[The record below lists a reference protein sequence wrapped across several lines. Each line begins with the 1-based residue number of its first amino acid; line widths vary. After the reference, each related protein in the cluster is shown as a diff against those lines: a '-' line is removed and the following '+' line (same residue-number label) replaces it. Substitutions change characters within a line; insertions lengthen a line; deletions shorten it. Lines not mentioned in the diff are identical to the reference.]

1 MKTSVNVYEF
11 RDAFRAYDR
20 QDQFSHAGL
29 GALFDYLEEYEDS
42 CDTEVELDVI
52 ALCCDFAEY
61 DSATEA
67 AGEYGFVPDGDSNI
81 LELEEALG
89 DANDKSDEAYFGVV
103 SSLDEERERIE
114 EEALDWL
121 RDRTQVID
129 GYSGTSVIIQQF

>member
-1 MKTSVNVYEF
+1 MKTSVNIHSF

-20 QDQFSHAGL
+20 QDQFSYDGL
-29 GALFDYLEEYEDS
+29 GALFDYLEQLGDDLGEEI
-42 CDTEVELDVI
+42 ELDVI

-67 AGEYGFVPDGDSNI
+67 ASEYGWDFPDSM
-81 LELEEALG
+81 EEDG
-89 DANDKSDEAYFGVV
+89 EDP
-103 SSLDEERERIE
+103 EEYAERIE

-121 RDRTQVID
+121 RDQTTVID